1 MFASFDPGDID
12 PSRTLRDGP
21 RVLKRFLDFAKT
33 GIIDERLPTGLD
45 ADSPFEEDV
54 ADVIRSLGY
63 EADAQVGSA
72 GFRIDLGI
80 RHPDRPGQYIAA
92 IECDGATYHSALWA
106 RERDR
111 LRQDILENLGWQ
123 FHRIW
128 STDWFHRRDSE
139 IRRLAAALETAR
151 QAAGQGIK
159 VRGANI
165 GREVVEG
172 NVEEPEAAQIVI
184 DDIRMTVPAYQRADI
199 RLQSAVEPHEAP
211 IHQLAGLVSRIVEIE
226 GPIHSD
232 EVARRVSAAFGKA
245 RTGSRI
251 TDATLAALK
260 HAKRQAPDGIRPIGD
275 FWLTGPQAENP
286 PVRDRSAESGTLL
299 KATTLPPME
308 IAAAA
313 RLIASESGEMPP
325 EDMVRAIARLMGF
338 LRVGTDLQAVILS
351 AIVR

>member
-1 MFASFDPGDID
+1 M
-12 PSRTLRDGP
+12 
-21 RVLKRFLDFAKT
+21 
-33 GIIDERLPTGLD
+33 
-45 ADSPFEEDV
+45 
-54 ADVIRSLGY
+54 IRSLGY

-72 GFRIDLGI
+72 GFRLDIGI

-165 GREVVEG
+165 GREVVKG
-172 NVEEPEAAQIVI
+172 NVEEPEAAPIVI
-184 DDIRMTVPAYQRADI
+184 DDIRLTVPAYQRADI

-232 EVARRVSAAFGKA
+232 EVARRVSAAFGKT
-245 RTGSRI
+245 RTGNRI

-260 HAKRQAPDGIRPIGD
+260 HARRQAPDGIRPIGD

-299 KATTLPPME
+299 KATALPPME
-308 IAAAA
+308 IVAAA

-325 EDMVRAIARLMGF
+325 EDMVRAVARLMGF